1 MKKNDGERRKKKS
14 RKSGQK
20 KSAGPHRGD
29 EARGVSKDSADAP
42 PAEHTVV
49 TGDKY
54 AGNRKTNAG

>member
-1 MKKNDGERRKKKS
+1 M
-14 RKSGQK
+14 
-20 KSAGPHRGD
+20 SAGPHRGD

-54 AGNRKTNAG
+54 AGNRKTNHRKS